1 MNRMRTLTRMALHEM
16 WISFRMMLLVA
27 IPLIGG
33 IGVIAL
39 PPGLSG
45 ATAVG
50 GAGFW
55 FAVAAC
61 GAIGIATGLAALTIA
76 HERSRGTVAWMAVRA
91 VPRSAVLLSWFIAFG
106 ILLLGG
112 IILGSIG
119 AWLTAIDRAET
130 PPDPLPF
137 AAAVAASASA
147 GLACVAGG
155 LLFGFCAVLFGCYD
169 SHRITDRFDIFY
181 YMLLALGL
189 AVPILVVAILTPG
202 AGLPLPIAGIGLL
215 AHLDTASRPLAAA
228 LQAGGSALAM
238 TAVLLVLASAGLER
252 ANL

>member
-39 PPGLSG
+39 PPELSG
-45 ATAVG
+45 VTAVG

-61 GAIGIATGLAALTIA
+61 GAIAISSGIAALTMA

-106 ILLLGG
+106 ILLAGG

-155 LLFGFCAVLFGCYD
+155 LLLGTVMRA
-169 SHRITDRFDIFY
+169 RRA
-181 YMLLALGL
+181 MLLALAL
-189 AVPILVVAILTPG
+189 AVPILVLAILTPG
-202 AGLPLPIAGIGLL
+202 AGLPLPTGGIGLL
-215 AHLDTASRPLAAA
+215 AHLDGASRPLAAS
-228 LQAGGSALAM
+228 LQAGGSALAV

>member
-33 IGVIAL
+33 LGVIAL

-45 ATAVG
+45 VTAVG

-106 ILLLGG
+106 ILLVGG

-155 LLFGFCAVLFGCYD
+155 LLLGTVMRA
-169 SHRITDRFDIFY
+169 RPA
-181 YMLLALGL
+181 MLLALGL